1 MQVEGIVYNSF
12 NLGLATRASPNL
24 AETNL
29 WNWQFISSFRIS
41 HNNHPTNHNTFLAR
55 QETPLHYAAIR
66 GNAEMIQLL
75 LDAKADMQM
84 ESKYGENP
92 CDVAGQGVAAFLQ
105 SHDSSEVT
113 TLLHGN
119 YLKWRE
125 SRTAQDLSPWGQKMV
140 CTRWGI
146 AFERVLVCYVFM
158 TFSKITSSFATIFC
172 IWKVR
177 QLIGL

>member
-1 MQVEGIVYNSF
+1 MK
-12 NLGLATRASPNL
+12 LAVHSEYHIIIIQQIT
-24 AETNL
+24 TH
-29 WNWQFISSFRIS
+29 FCM
-41 HNNHPTNHNTFLAR
+41 AR

-105 SHDSSEVT
+105 SHDSSEVI

-140 CTRWGI
+140 CMRWGI

-172 IWKVR
+172 IPFGRSGSW
-177 QLIGL
+177 

>member
-1 MQVEGIVYNSF
+1 MK
-12 NLGLATRASPNL
+12 LAVHSEYHIIIIQQIT
-24 AETNL
+24 TH
-29 WNWQFISSFRIS
+29 FCM
-41 HNNHPTNHNTFLAR
+41 AR

-105 SHDSSEVT
+105 SHDSSEVI

-125 SRTAQDLSPWGQKMV
+125 SRTAQDLSP
-140 CTRWGI
+140 
-146 AFERVLVCYVFM
+146 
-158 TFSKITSSFATIFC
+158 
-172 IWKVR
+172 
-177 QLIGL
+177 

>member
-1 MQVEGIVYNSF
+1 M
-12 NLGLATRASPNL
+12 
-24 AETNL
+24 
-29 WNWQFISSFRIS
+29 
-41 HNNHPTNHNTFLAR
+41 AR

-105 SHDSSEVT
+105 SHDSSEVI

-146 AFERVLVCYVFM
+146 DIWEGVGMLCFHDFFQKSPARLPLFFAFHLEGQAADR
-158 TFSKITSSFATIFC
+158 T
-172 IWKVR
+172 
-177 QLIGL
+177 IGLWLVV